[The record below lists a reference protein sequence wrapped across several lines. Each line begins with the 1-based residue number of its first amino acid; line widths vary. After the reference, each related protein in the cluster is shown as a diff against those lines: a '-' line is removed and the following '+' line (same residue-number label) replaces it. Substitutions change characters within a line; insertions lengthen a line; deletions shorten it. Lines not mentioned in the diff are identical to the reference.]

1 MAFDKPF
8 VETMGFHDRS
18 DNDDNSNDDDPDGL
32 SDGLVGAAI
41 HFALQAKRDFA
52 CADAVPRHIWHEYVL
67 NYASLN
73 EGRTSVR
80 KLLRKR
86 LVEPLFMNNNSDN
99 NENRTIAETV
109 RLINTHMWT
118 LLASSS
124 SSNDNNASSSI
135 VFVAGQ
141 TPAIFDPTSVLAFG
155 YASCTGL
162 AILMVEAL
170 RAAGVPARVA
180 GTAAWNG
187 DRSKGNHNWVE
198 VWTGHDYSGGHSS
211 SSSRKNAQQDND
223 GKCRCDAATTTQD
236 CQCGWSFLEPSP
248 AQQTVDTL
256 DRNPCERWFCR
267 PERFAGTQTYAARLD
282 NNQNNTNIS
291 FPLAW
296 EWDNADVPAVNRTDY
311 YQRVCAPCGGSSS
324 GSSMANE

>member
-1 MAFDKPF
+1 M
-8 VETMGFHDRS
+8 
-18 DNDDNSNDDDPDGL
+18 
-32 SDGLVGAAI
+32 GAAI
-41 HFALQAKRDFA
+41 HLALQAKRDFA
-52 CADAVPRHIWHEYVL
+52 CADAVPRNIWQEYVL

-86 LVEPLFMNNNSDN
+86 LVEPLFIDNNNNNSDN

-109 RLINTHMWT
+109 RILNTHMWT

-124 SSNDNNASSSI
+124 SNDNNATSSI

-170 RAAGVPARVA
+170 RTAGVPARVA

-198 VWTGHDYSGGHSS
+198 VWTGHGGGHSS
-211 SSSRKNAQQDND
+211 SSRSSRKNAQQDD
-223 GKCRCDAATTTQD
+223 KCLCDATTTQD

-248 AQQTVDTL
+248 AQETVDTV
-256 DRNPCERWFCR
+256 DRNPCERWFCQ
-267 PERFAGTQTYAARLD
+267 PERFAGTQTYAARLRAMD
-282 NNQNNTNIS
+282 TQ
-291 FPLAW
+291 P
-296 EWDNADVPAVNRTDY
+296 E
-311 YQRVCAPCGGSSS
+311 Q
-324 GSSMANE
+324 